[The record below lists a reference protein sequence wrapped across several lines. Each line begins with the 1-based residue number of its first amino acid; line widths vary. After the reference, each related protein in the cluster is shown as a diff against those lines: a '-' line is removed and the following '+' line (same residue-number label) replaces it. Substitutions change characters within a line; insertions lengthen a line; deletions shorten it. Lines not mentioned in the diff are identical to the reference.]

1 MKKFIQ
7 NFEQYTV
14 AFLLASMTVLT
25 VVNVFFRYVLK
36 SSLNWVHELTIIIFA
51 WLIFLG
57 ASWAVRVGAHI
68 GMESFVNLFQ
78 NKTKRI
84 FALVAVLCCLTYSV
98 IILIGSYTYV
108 EKIYTVGILSQDI
121 KWLPQWIPRLIMPLG
136 YGLLIFRFLQVFLN
150 IITGKQYGLNLLDE
164 AKETVESFKK
174 KGSKI
179 R

>member
-1 MKKFIQ
+1 M
-7 NFEQYTV
+7 
-14 AFLLASMTVLT
+14 
-25 VVNVFFRYVLK
+25 
-36 SSLNWVHELTIIIFA
+36 
-51 WLIFLG
+51 G
-57 ASWAVRVGAHI
+57 
-68 GMESFVNLFQ
+68 SFVNLFQ

-84 FALVAVLCCLTYSV
+84 FALVAVLCCLAYSV

-108 EKIYTVGILSQDI
+108 EKIYAVGILSQDI

-136 YGLLIFRFLQVFLN
+136 YGLLIFRFLQVFSN